1 MNFNVRLKNLLNEEG
16 ISQSQ
21 LARGVNKSKSSVS
34 AWVSGKTIPPMETQK
49 EIAEFLNRDVA
60 YFIEDVVVELDLNN
74 KSISVVEAAR
84 LIGKTPHFVR
94 LALRQ
99 GTAPFGF
106 AVKDKQWSYH
116 ISRKLLMDYIGGD
129 VING

>member
-16 ISQSQ
+16 ISQSE
-21 LARGVNKSKSSVS
+21 LAAGVNKSKSSVS
-34 AWVSGKTIPPMETQK
+34 AWISGKTTPSIKMQK
-49 EIAEFLNRDVA
+49 KIAEFLNRDIA
-60 YFIEDVVVELDLNN
+60 YFTEDVVITVDSNDR
-74 KSISVVEAAR
+74 SVSVVEAAR
-84 LIGKTPHFVR
+84 LIGKPPHFVR

-116 ISRKLLMDYIGGD
+116 ISRKQLLEYIGGD
-129 VING
+129 VNND